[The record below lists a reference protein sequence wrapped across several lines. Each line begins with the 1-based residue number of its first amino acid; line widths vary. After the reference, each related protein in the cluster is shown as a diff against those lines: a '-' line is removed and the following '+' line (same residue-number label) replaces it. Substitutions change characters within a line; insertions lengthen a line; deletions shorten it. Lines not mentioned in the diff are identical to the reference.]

1 MAIAAN
7 RPLSFRQPDISAQG
21 HAIEARL
28 YAESPERGFL
38 PTSGKVLMLDYPHEQ
53 GVRVDSGIAQGQS
66 ITTAFD
72 PMLAKV
78 IVHAPTR
85 DAAVAKAIRAVQDV
99 VLLGCETNAAFLAR
113 VLCDAGFR
121 SGEVH
126 TGYLDENP
134 TIASGIDCDPDEVT
148 RLLAVAALVMRP
160 VRDAADAVPALHAA
174 LGDRGNGR
182 VVARS
187 DCQWILSAYCRWL
200 ERPAC
205 LRRGGDRSWQPD
217 RCRNERG
224 RRI

>member
-1 MAIAAN
+1 MNTRLQVEHPVTEMITGVDLVAEQIAIAAN
-7 RPLSFRQPDISAQG
+7 RPLSFRQPDISAHG

-28 YAESPERGFL
+28 YAESPERGFS
-38 PTSGKVLMLDYPHEQ
+38 PNSGKVLMLGYPHEQ

-85 DAAVAKAIRAVQDV
+85 DAAVAKAIRAVQNV

-113 VLCDAGFR
+113 VLGDAGFR

-134 TIASGIDCDPDEVT
+134 TIASGIDGDPDEVAK
-148 RLLAVAALVMRP
+148 LLAVAALVMRP

-174 LGDRGNGR
+174 IGD
-182 VVARS
+182 
-187 DCQWILSAYCRWL
+187 W
-200 ERPAC
+200 
-205 LRRGGDRSWQPD
+205 
-217 RCRNERG
+217 RN
-224 RRI
+224 